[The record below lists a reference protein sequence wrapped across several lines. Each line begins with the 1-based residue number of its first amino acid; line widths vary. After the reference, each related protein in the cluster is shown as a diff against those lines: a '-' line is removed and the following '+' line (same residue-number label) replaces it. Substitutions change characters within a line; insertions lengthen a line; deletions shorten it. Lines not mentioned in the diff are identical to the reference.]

1 MIFGAPGT
9 TVTGNTITSSS
20 TYVGFGAINLVDGT
34 YDGKFTNVQVTNNHI
49 SGSHLFAA
57 GISIGACVWS
67 GPCKS
72 PYVYTGPATVSGNT
86 FSGHVTFPIAINGWT
101 DGLTVGLPAGWR
113 IF

>member
-1 MIFGAPGT
+1 M
-9 TVTGNTITSSS
+9 
-20 TYVGFGAINLVDGT
+20 VDGT

-49 SGSHLFAA
+49 AGSHLFAA

-72 PYVYTGPATVSGNT
+72 PYIYTGPATVSGNT

-101 DGLTVGLPAGWR
+101 NGLTVWFSDSIGITQFLLFLGFR
-113 IF
+113 Q